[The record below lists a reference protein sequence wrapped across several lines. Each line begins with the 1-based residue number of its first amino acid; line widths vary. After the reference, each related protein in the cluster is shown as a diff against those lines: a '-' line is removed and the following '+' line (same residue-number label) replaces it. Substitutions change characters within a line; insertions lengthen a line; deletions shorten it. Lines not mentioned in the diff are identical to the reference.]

1 MNTIFKKN
9 SFDDIQHAIYK
20 IQLGDF
26 DRNVVKMLLMEIRDY
41 LEKTNPIRE
50 IANFIAHPKRDQGS
64 SFDHINKFINE
75 FLATNES
82 GGSFRVRALFSK
94 KELINVLI
102 KNLKDFGFIIDPI
115 KFSDHLEDVILSIS
129 EIIEDTEF
137 NLKNDF
143 IDYTKI
149 VNNKGTISFI
159 FQVNNKHIGKIKF
172 RPGVSIGVPF
182 FG

>member
-1 MNTIFKKN
+1 MNTVFKKYSN
-9 SFDDIQHAIYK
+9 DDIQQAIYK

-26 DRNVVKMLLMEIRDY
+26 DRNLVKMLLMEIRDY
-41 LEKTNPIRE
+41 LGKTNPIRE

-64 SFDHINKFINE
+64 SFEHINKFIKE
-75 FLATNES
+75 FLAANEN

-94 KELINVLI
+94 RELINVLV
-102 KNLKDFGFIIDPI
+102 KNLKDFGFIIDPM
-115 KFSDHLEDVILSIS
+115 KFSDHMEDLILCIS

-137 NLKNDF
+137 HLKNDF
-143 IDYTKI
+143 IDYAKI
-149 VNNKGTISFI
+149 VKTNGTISFV

-172 RPGVSIGVPF
+172 RPNVSIGIPF